1 MSTCN
6 RPPCDGTIEETGFC
20 GTCCRRPLPVP
31 EPEPAAAA
39 AAEKPVVPAFKV
51 STRATQRSG
60 IWVSGDLLS
69 LPFFDLPDPTS
80 LVLPK
85 PEVPER
91 GRFCSQCR
99 APVGRSYAG
108 QPGFTDGHC
117 GGCGTRFSF
126 SLKLRE
132 GDLVADRYKVIGP
145 LARGGFGWVYL
156 ARARHL
162 DDIYVVLKG
171 LINTGD
177 ENARRFAAR
186 ERLALTRLDH
196 SKVVRIYDFA
206 SHPDPLSGNP
216 TDYIVMEYVGGP
228 SLDELLRD
236 RRWKQW
242 HGPLRVWHVIAYVQE
257 ILDALDYLHSREL
270 LYCDMKPANVIRG
283 EGRLKVI
290 DLGAVRVFG
299 DRDSAAVET
308 EKYRAPDKELQE
320 HGRTVRS
327 DLHTVGI
334 TLQELFDATEDRLTV
349 GGPLSFGIA
358 SLERVIERAIGA
370 YERRFA
376 SAAEMSQ
383 QLRGVLREIR
393 ALAGEVLEPSPSV
406 LFEGSVTLLDD
417 GLGTVPPL
425 ARWTD
430 KTEPGSGTVLADGR
444 PSAHAVAVGLPAPRV
459 RADDIGSDY
468 LATVG
473 ASSPRALIEK
483 LATADPQSVEIHLCG
498 CRVHI
503 ELGEVDKARYQLNQA
518 AKLSRAAARF
528 DWRLAWHEGL
538 LELTKGNA
546 KAAESNF
553 MEVYRAL
560 PGEDPPK
567 LALGFC
573 AEHLKKPQTAE
584 PYYEAVWTRDRSQVS
599 AAFGLA
605 RVRLS
610 RVGRAAAVEV
620 LGQVTEKFRH
630 SVAAGIAAVRVLCGR
645 LQIDGSQG
653 DGLPTAADFEKAEEH
668 LSIKPLAGSGLDRD
682 SRDRLI
688 AAIREV
694 ALEVRQT
701 RADEKLP
708 NGEVLGDPPTERMLR
723 QRLEESLRSLAEQAR
738 DAQEHGVLMD
748 RANSVRPRT
757 WW

>member
-6 RPPCDGTIEETGFC
+6 RPPCSGTIEETGFC
-20 GTCCRRPLPVP
+20 GTCSRRPLPVP
-31 EPEPAAAA
+31 EPVT
-39 AAEKPVVPAFKV
+39 AAEETGVPPFEV
-51 STRATQRSG
+51 STTTTQGSG

-69 LPFFDLPDPTS
+69 FPFFDLPDPTS
-80 LVLPK
+80 LVLPE
-85 PEVPER
+85 PEVPEE
-91 GRFCSQCR
+91 GRFCSRCQ

-132 GDLVADRYKVIGP
+132 ADLVADRYEVIGP

-171 LINTGD
+171 LIDTGD
-177 ENARRFAAR
+177 ENARMFAAR

-196 SKVVRIYDFA
+196 SRVVRIYDFV
-206 SHPDPLSGNP
+206 SHPDPVSCKP
-216 TDYIVMEYVGGP
+216 HDYIVMEYIGGP
-228 SLDELLRD
+228 SLDDLLRD
-236 RRWKQW
+236 PKWKQQ
-242 HGPLRVWHVIAYVQE
+242 HGPLLVRHVIAYTQE

-270 LYCDMKPANVIRG
+270 LYCDMKPANAIRG
-283 EGRLKVI
+283 ADRLKVI
-290 DLGAVRVFG
+290 DLGAVRGFG
-299 DRDSAAVET
+299 DRDTAAVET
-308 EKYRAPDKELQE
+308 GRYRATGEEIEE

-327 DLHTVGI
+327 DLYTVGI
-334 TLQELFDATEDRLTV
+334 MLRELFDATEDRPAV
-349 GGPLSFGIA
+349 RSPLSSGIA
-358 SLERVIERAIGA
+358 SLNHIIERATGE

-383 QLRGVLREIR
+383 QLRGVLREIL
-393 ALAGEVLEPSPSV
+393 ALQGEVLEPSPSV

-430 KTEPGSGTVLADGR
+430 KAEPRAGEMLADGR
-444 PSAHAVAVGLPAPRV
+444 PSARAVAVGLPAPRV
-459 RADDIGSDY
+459 RTDDIGADY

-473 ASSPRALIEK
+473 ASRPRALIEK
-483 LATADPQSVEIHLCG
+483 LGRADPKSVEIHLRG

-503 ELGEVDKARYQLNQA
+503 ELGEVDSACDQLKQVAELLRDA
-518 AKLSRAAARF
+518 APF
-528 DWRLAWHEGL
+528 DWRLAWHKGL
-538 LELTKGNA
+538 LELTEGDV
-546 KAAESNF
+546 KAAESHF

-567 LALGFC
+567 LALGIC
-573 AEHLKKPQTAE
+573 AEHLNKPQAAE

-645 LQIDGSQG
+645 LQVDGSP
-653 DGLPTAADFEKAEEH
+653 DGLPTAVHFKEAAER
-668 LSIKPLAGSGLDRD
+668 LSAPPLAGSGLDRD
-682 SRDRLI
+682 SRARLI

-694 ALEVRQT
+694 ALEVRHR
-701 RADEKLP
+701 RADEELP
-708 NGEVLGDPPTERMLR
+708 NGELLGNPPTERMLR
-723 QRLEESLRSLAEQAR
+723 VLLAESLRGLAEQAR

-748 RANSVRPRT
+748 RANSVRPWT